1 MFPGCLCKASG
12 QTVRLMNKGI
22 IRYLRPDAIEGL
34 EIQEVI
40 NSNHSFPNHTHGVH
54 SVGVMEA
61 GGCYCRQ
68 PGAGSSFVR
77 GGEIALFNPGLVH
90 SGVIT
95 DSDTRITYR
104 VFSFD
109 NKLFEKA
116 RQDLSQKEGLPE
128 FRSVVTEDK
137 LTTGTLTELNYA
149 ASTIKSR
156 LALDIALARAAA
168 ALLTRHCETRSKVPQ
183 TAEPKAVKKAREYL
197 NENLSEKVSLEE
209 LANATGLS
217 RYHLLRVF
225 RKATGLPPHS
235 YHLQLRVEHAKQLL
249 RSGLPFAE
257 TALQS
262 GFSDQSH
269 FTNTFRRYTG
279 ATPSQYINI

>member
-1 MFPGCLCKASG
+1 
-12 QTVRLMNKGI
+12 MNKGI
-22 IRYLRPDAIEGL
+22 IRYLRPEAIEGL

-40 NSNHSFPNHTHGVH
+40 NSNHSFPNHTHGFH

-68 PGAGSSFVR
+68 PGSGSSFVR

-95 DSDTRITYR
+95 DSDTRLTYR
-104 VFSFD
+104 VFSFE
-109 NKLFEKA
+109 NTLFKKA
-116 RQDLSQKEGLPE
+116 LRDLNETENLPE
-128 FRSVVTEDK
+128 FSSVVTEDK

-149 ASTIKSR
+149 ASSIKSR
-156 LALDIALARAAA
+156 LSIDTALARAAA
-168 ALLTRHCETRSKVPQ
+168 ALLTRHCETQSRVPR
-183 TAEPKAVKKAREYL
+183 TEEPTAVKKAREYL
-197 NENLSEKVSLEE
+197 NENLSEKVSLDE
-209 LANATGLS
+209 LSQATGLS

-235 YHLQLRVEHAKQLL
+235 YHLQLRIEHAKKLL
-249 RSGLPFAE
+249 RSGMPFAE

-269 FTNTFRRYTG
+269 FSNTFRRYTG
-279 ATPSQYINI
+279 ATPSQYTCI

>member
-1 MFPGCLCKASG
+1 
-12 QTVRLMNKGI
+12 MNTGT
-22 IRYLRPDAIEGL
+22 IRYLRPESIEGL

-40 NSNHSFPNHTHGVH
+40 NSNHSFPNHTHGFH

-68 PGAGSSFVR
+68 PGSGSSFVR

-95 DSDTRITYR
+95 DSDTRLTYR

-109 NKLFEKA
+109 NQLFEKA
-116 RQDLSQKEGLPE
+116 LRDLNEAEGLPE

-149 ASTIKSR
+149 ASTVKSR
-156 LALDIALARAAA
+156 LALDTALARAAA
-168 ALLTRHCETRSKVPQ
+168 ALLTRHCEAQSKVPH
-183 TAEPKAVKKAREYL
+183 TNDPSAVKKAREYL
-197 NENLSEKVSLEE
+197 HENLSEKVSLEE
-209 LANATGLS
+209 LSQATGLS

-225 RKATGLPPHS
+225 RKTTGLPPHS
-235 YHLQLRVEHAKQLL
+235 YHLQLRIEHAKRLL
-249 RSGLPFAE
+249 RSGMSFAE

-279 ATPSQYINI
+279 ATPSQYTNI

>member
-1 MFPGCLCKASG
+1 
-12 QTVRLMNKGI
+12 MNTGI
-22 IRYLRPDAIEGL
+22 IRYLRPAAIEGL

-40 NSNHSFPNHTHGVH
+40 NSNHSFPNHTHGFH
-54 SVGVMEA
+54 SVGLMEK

-68 PGAGSSFVR
+68 PGCGSSFVR

-95 DSDTRITYR
+95 DSDTRISYR

-109 NKLFEKA
+109 NRLFEKA
-116 RQDLSQKEGLPE
+116 LRDLNEAEVMPE

-137 LTTGTLTELNYA
+137 LTSGTLTELNYA
-149 ASTIKSR
+149 ASTVKNR
-156 LALDIALARAAA
+156 LAIDTALARAAA
-168 ALLTRHCETRSKVPQ
+168 ALLTRHCETQSKVPK
-183 TAEPKAVKKAREYL
+183 TMEPAAVRRAREYL
-197 NENLSEKVSLEE
+197 HANLSEKVTLEE

-225 RKATGLPPHS
+225 RKTTGLPPHS
-235 YHLQLRVEHAKQLL
+235 YHMQLRLEYAKRLL

-257 TALQS
+257 TALQC

-269 FTNTFRRYTG
+269 FSNTFRRYTG
-279 ATPSQYINI
+279 ATPSQYTDI

>member
-1 MFPGCLCKASG
+1 
-12 QTVRLMNKGI
+12 MNTGT
-22 IRYLRPDAIEGL
+22 IRYLRPESIEGL

-40 NSNHSFPNHTHGVH
+40 NSNHSFPNHTHGFH

-68 PGAGSSFVR
+68 PGSGSSFVR

-95 DSDTRITYR
+95 DSDTRLTYR

-109 NKLFEKA
+109 NRLFEKA
-116 RQDLSQKEGLPE
+116 LRDLNEAEGLPE

-137 LTTGTLTELNYA
+137 LTTGTLTELNHA
-149 ASTIKSR
+149 ASTVKSR
-156 LALDIALARAAA
+156 LALDTALARAAA
-168 ALLTRHCETRSKVPQ
+168 ALLTRHCEAQSKVPN
-183 TAEPKAVKKAREYL
+183 TTEPAAVKKAREFL
-197 NENLSEKVSLEE
+197 HENLSEKVSLEE
-209 LANATGLS
+209 LSQATGLS

-225 RKATGLPPHS
+225 RKTTGLPPHS
-235 YHLQLRVEHAKQLL
+235 YHLQLRIEHAKRLL
-249 RSGLPFAE
+249 RSKISFAE

-279 ATPSQYINI
+279 ATPSQYTNI

>member
-1 MFPGCLCKASG
+1 MMQALCKPPCISVN
-12 QTVRLMNKGI
+12 QMNKGTV
-22 IRYLRPDAIEGL
+22 RYTRPEEIPGL

-40 NSNHSFPNHTHGVH
+40 NSNHSFPNHTHGFH
-54 SVGVMEA
+54 SVGVMDA

-68 PGAGSSFVR
+68 PGSGSSFVR

-104 VFSFD
+104 VFSFE
-109 NKLFEKA
+109 NPLIEKA
-116 RQDLSQKEGLPE
+116 LRELAEKDGLPE
-128 FRSVVTEDK
+128 FKSVVIKDQ
-137 LTTGTLTELNYA
+137 LATGTLTQLNQA
-149 ASTIKSR
+149 ISSGASR
-156 LALDIALARAAA
+156 LALDTALARAAA
-168 ALLTRHCETRSKVPQ
+168 ALLIRHCDTISRVPKTR
-183 TAEPKAVKKAREYL
+183 EPEAVKRAREFL
-197 NENLSEKVSLEE
+197 NENLSCKVSLDE
-209 LANATGLS
+209 LSMYAGLS

-225 RKATGLPPHS
+225 REATGLPPHS
-235 YHLQLRVEHAKQLL
+235 YHLQLRIEHAKQLL

-269 FTNTFRRYTG
+269 FSNTFRKYTG
-279 ATPSQYINI
+279 ATPTQYTSV